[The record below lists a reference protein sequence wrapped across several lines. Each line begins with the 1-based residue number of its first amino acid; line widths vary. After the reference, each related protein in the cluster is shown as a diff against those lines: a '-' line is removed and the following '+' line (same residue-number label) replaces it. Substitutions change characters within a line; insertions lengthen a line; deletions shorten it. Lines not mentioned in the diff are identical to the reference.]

1 VIARGRDEPRITRIS
16 RIRDWIREIRVIRGS
31 SFVALVATLALPA
44 GAACIGDCNR
54 DRTVSIAELLV
65 GVNATLEGSAPE
77 ACAAFDG
84 NGDGTVAIDELIAG
98 VRYALDGCPAETR
111 AFVSTST
118 FEEGSFATIALDEP
132 RAVTPSTPQR
142 RIFRDAV
149 ARGFGNQI
157 YVVNRLY
164 ADNIQVLDP
173 ADGLRTRLQCS
184 TGNGTNPHD
193 IVVVAPHKAYVTLF
207 EKRELLIVDPSAPR
221 DCSGFIRGRI
231 DLSSLADGDGIPDM
245 DQMAVVGDRLYVS
258 LQRLDINSILR
269 LPAEN
274 GALAVIDV
282 ATDQLIGGIDLT
294 GENPFGAT
302 KGLTVRDGTMW
313 VAEAGEFNVF
323 DGGLERVDLRTGVA
337 SGFVATETDLG
348 GDITDFAIV
357 SDHLAYA
364 VVSRPGFTNA
374 LVSFDPSTGRLLA
387 THHTSSGY
395 TLFDIELND
404 RGELYLADRSRR
416 APGIRVFRASDGAP
430 LTTGV
435 LDLGLPPFEIV
446 FY

>member
-1 VIARGRDEPRITRIS
+1 MQS
-16 RIRDWIREIRVIRGS
+16 
-31 SFVALVATLALPA
+31 ALTALLLLLFALPA
-44 GAACIGDCNR
+44 GAACTGDCDG
-54 DRTVSIAELLV
+54 DRTVSIAELLR
-65 GVNATLEGSAPE
+65 GVSVSLGAASSATCEP
-77 ACAAFDG
+77 FDA
-84 NGDGTVAIDELIAG
+84 NGDGVVAIDELIAG
-98 VRYALDGCPAETR
+98 VGFALDGCPAETR
-111 AFVSTST
+111 AFVTTST
-118 FEEGSFATIALDEP
+118 FEEGSFATVGLDDP
-132 RAVTPSTPQR
+132 RPVTPSTPQR

-149 ARGFGNQI
+149 ARGFDDLI

-193 IVVVAPHKAYVTLF
+193 IQVVSRHKAYVTLF
-207 EKRELLIVDPSAPR
+207 ERRELLIVDPSAPR
-221 DCSGFIRGRI
+221 DCTGFIRGEI
-231 DLSSLADGDGIPDM
+231 DLSSLADADGIPDM

-258 LQRLDINSILR
+258 LQRLDINSVLR

-274 GALAVIDV
+274 GALAVIDL
-282 ATDQLIGGIDLT
+282 ATDQLMGGIELT
-294 GENPFGAT
+294 GANPFAAT
-302 KGLTVRDGTMW
+302 KGLTVRDGQLW
-313 VAEAGEFNVF
+313 IAEAGEFNVF
-323 DGGLERVDLRTGVA
+323 DGGLERVDLATA
-337 SGFVATETDLG
+337 TPSGFVATETDLG
-348 GDITDFAIV
+348 GDLTDFVIV

-374 LVSFDPSTGRLLA
+374 LVSFDPSTGQLLA

-416 APGIRVFRASDGAP
+416 APGIRIFRAADGAP
-430 LTTGV
+430 LTAGV

>member
-1 VIARGRDEPRITRIS
+1 MMISARTRRPTGRTC
-16 RIRDWIREIRVIRGS
+16 RVTM
-31 SFVALVATLALPA
+31 VAALPLLLML
-44 GAACIGDCNR
+44 AAPAPATCTGDCNR
-54 DRTVSIAELLV
+54 DRAVSIAELLL
-65 GVNATLEGSAPE
+65 GVNATLDGGEPTG
-77 ACAAFDG
+77 CAAFDRDA
-84 NGDGTVAIDELIAG
+84 DGGVGIDELIAG
-98 VRYALDGCPAETR
+98 VSNALAGCPAATR

-118 FEEGSFATIALDEP
+118 FEEGSFATVVLDQP

-149 ARGFGNQI
+149 ARGFDDLV

-173 ADGLRTRLQCS
+173 GDGLRTRMQCS

-193 IVVVAPHKAYVTLF
+193 IAVVAPHKAYVTLF
-207 EKRELLIVDPSAPR
+207 EKKELLIVDPAAPR
-221 DCSGFIRGRI
+221 DCSGFVRGRI
-231 DLSSLADGDGIPDM
+231 DLSSLADPDGIPDM

-258 LQRLDINSILR
+258 LQRLDIRSVLR
-269 LPAEN
+269 LPARN
-274 GALAVIDV
+274 GAVAVVDL
-282 ATDQLIGGIDLT
+282 ATDQLVGDIELT
-294 GENPFGAT
+294 GSNPFAAT
-302 KGLTVRDGTMW
+302 KGLTVRDGTLW
-313 VAEAGEFNVF
+313 IAEAGEFNVF
-323 DGGLERVDLRTGVA
+323 DGGLERVDLRTGTA
-337 SGFVATETDLG
+337 SGFVATEADLG

-357 SDHLAYA
+357 SDRLAYA
-364 VVSRPGFTNA
+364 IVSRPGFTNA
-374 LVSFDPSTGRLLA
+374 LISFDPSTGQLLA

-416 APGIRVFRASDGAP
+416 APGIRVFRAADGAP